1 MLRTMPASDNAILV
15 TQCDLSVWKLPSG
28 RIISGIA
35 DADVRRHSN
44 DLLHPRAGFVPNF
57 HLVGEVLAFGGNG
70 GRWLSFVVVVFAIT
84 PWLLAIGEWLRS
96 EYDSS
101 SEPLPE
107 RLTALITQVQELF
120 GTGVDAWQRTPVTTT
135 RSSPPDRRTNRLAA
149 TRAQTAAGR
158 NNPIDAEIVAAAA
171 LLGCDVEYWAWPR

>member
-1 MLRTMPASDNAILV
+1 MPG
-15 TQCDLSVWKLPSG
+15 PSEYSPFD
-28 RIISGIA
+28 R
-35 DADVRRHSN
+35 
-44 DLLHPRAGFVPNF
+44 
-57 HLVGEVLAFGGNG
+57 
-70 GRWLSFVVVVFAIT
+70 T

-135 RSSPPDRRTNRLAA
+135 RSSPPDRRTNRPAA
-149 TRAQTAAGR
+149 TRAQTAAVNRRRKGSAR
-158 NNPIDAEIVAAAA
+158 QQPAK
-171 LLGCDVEYWAWPR
+171 GKPWY